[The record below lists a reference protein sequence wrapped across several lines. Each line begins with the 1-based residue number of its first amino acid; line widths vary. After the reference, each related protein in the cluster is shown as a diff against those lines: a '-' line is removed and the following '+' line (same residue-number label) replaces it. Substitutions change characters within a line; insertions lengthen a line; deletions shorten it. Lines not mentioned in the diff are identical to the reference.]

1 MHRTPYVVAA
11 AMQFDA
17 RLAAMP
23 QYFARTQWLYA
34 QLRDFPAIAVNPAAP
49 QANMLHLHLPVSRER
64 AIAIR
69 NQLAE
74 DHGIWLFGRASH
86 AALPGHSVVEWYV
99 GDNLLHLSDDS
110 VRQALSLLDQAMRAR
125 T

>member
-1 MHRTPYVVAA
+1 
-11 AMQFDA
+11 
-17 RLAAMP
+17 
-23 QYFARTQWLYA
+23 
-34 QLRDFPAIAVNPAAP
+34 
-49 QANMLHLHLPVSRER
+49 MLHLHLPVSRER